1 MIPVFL
7 RSVGR
12 QIVNVP
18 SFMVRVESQPHI
30 EFALTSPLGGGRPGR
45 VKRRNIAAKGEG
57 GDDDE

>member
-1 MIPVFL
+1 MSL

-45 VKRRNIAAKGEG
+45 VKRKNLANKGGEG
-57 GDDDE
+57 GDDDEE